1 MKETKLKNI
10 SAIFALISSVFASVC
25 SVCPLL
31 ITSIIGITFPSFFIS
46 QKTNYYFIGLTYI
59 FVITSLYFWY
69 REKQKNICITCDSNN
84 TKTKNIYL
92 YLLLFL
98 TLLFLIFP
106 IGALFLILFPTCT
119 ICPVPFVFIGTS
131 GAILYL
137 KYLSSY
143 HHIILFIIIIFAF
156 YFFYKRKNKCKNCSK
171 LPGS

>member
-59 FVITSLYFWY
+59 FLITSLYFWY
-69 REKQKNICITCDSNN
+69 REKQKNICITCNSNT

-106 IGALFLILFPTCT
+106 VGALFLILFPTCA
-119 ICPVPFVFIGTS
+119 ICPTSLVFISAS
-131 GAILYL
+131 GVIFYL

-143 HHIILFIIIIFAF
+143 HHTILFIIIILAF
-156 YFFYKRKNKCKNCSK
+156 YFFYKRKNKCKNCGYK
-171 LPGS
+171 N